1 MDSSCISRSPST
13 PVEFDSERLNSD
25 TLVVPML
32 TIASLD
38 SSTAPERYNS
48 FRGISDSSQPLKID
62 SILQL
67 LRFKHMSDLSGG
79 MTVTLVKA
87 RFNICND
94 LKDFR

>member
-1 MDSSCISRSPST
+1 
-13 PVEFDSERLNSD
+13 
-25 TLVVPML
+25 
-32 TIASLD
+32 
-38 SSTAPERYNS
+38 
-48 FRGISDSSQPLKID
+48 LKID